1 MLSIERGL
9 PEVAQDEEDDLD
21 YEYKL
26 AQNQD
31 WTCKTCQ
38 VKNPANK
45 ETCWCGTKKPTYKI
59 AAPKPPPKKQEQ
71 KVATKK
77 KSKGFFGR

>member
-9 PEVAQDEEDDLD
+9 PEVTDDEEEETD
-21 YEYKL
+21 YGFKL

-38 VKNPANK
+38 VKNPASSQK
-45 ETCWCGTKKPTYKI
+45 CWCGTAKPTFAITKPKPKPKDKP
-59 AAPKPPPKKQEQ
+59 APK
-71 KVATKK
+71 
-77 KSKGFFGR
+77 